1 MESEND
7 EAQALR
13 QLILATELR
22 LENLKEELAEVE
34 TRGPRHGRAEERPDE
49 LESLKDSKW
58 PLTAEE
64 YLRYGRQMIVPS
76 IGIQGQLRL
85 HSASVLIVGAGGLG
99 CPAAAYIAG
108 AGVKSL
114 GIVDGD
120 TVEVSNLHRQ
130 ILHGSSTVGLW
141 KVDSA
146 IHNLK
151 GLNPNVEYRAYR
163 EHLSPKNAA
172 NIVSHY
178 DIVLDCTDHPKS
190 RYLISDICVLLQKPL
205 VSASALRTDG
215 QLMIL
220 NHPAAPQGS
229 NAGGPCYRCIFP
241 KPPPASQVVS
251 CGDGGII
258 GPVVG
263 VMGVLQAVE
272 AIKLITAGLKVSHT
286 SDDAELQESKVLP
299 SPSLLL
305 FSANSPSPFRTVRLR
320 QRRPDCFACSSQ
332 AELTPES
339 LTSGSLDYVA
349 FCGSAAPVNLLSAE
363 EQISAAQYSEL
374 RNGSSKKE
382 HVLLDVREKV
392 QFDICHVD
400 GSINVPFSKL
410 QRNLDTT
417 YPWLPETSPA
427 DAPIYVIC
435 RLGNDSQVVT
445 RKLKESGLGDNGK
458 RSILDIKGGLRAWK
472 KDVDNSWPE
481 Y

>member
-7 EAQALR
+7 DAKALR

-22 LENLKEELAEVE
+22 LEKLKNELADVE
-34 TRGPRHGRAEERPDE
+34 RRSSPNRLTEGQDE

-58 PLTAEE
+58 PLTPDE

-85 HSASVLIVGAGGLG
+85 HGASVLIVGAGGLG

-108 AGVKSL
+108 AGVKTL

-130 ILHGSSTVGLW
+130 ILHCSSTVGLW

-146 IHNLK
+146 IHSLK

-163 EHLSPKNAA
+163 EHLSPENAA
-172 NIVSHY
+172 DIVSHY

-220 NHPAAPQGS
+220 NYPAAPQGS
-229 NAGGPCYRCIFP
+229 TSGGPCYRCIFP
-241 KPPPASQVVS
+241 KPPPANQVVS
-251 CGDGGII
+251 CGDGGIL

-320 QRRPDCFACSSQ
+320 QRRPDCFACSAQ
-332 AELTPES
+332 AGLTPES

-349 FCGSAAPVNLLSAE
+349 FCGSAAPVNILSDE
-363 EQISAAQYSEL
+363 EQISAGQYSEL
-374 RNGSSKKE
+374 RNGGSKKE

-392 QFDICHVD
+392 QFDICHVG

-410 QRNLDTT
+410 QGNLDTT

-427 DAPIYVIC
+427 DAPIYVLC
-435 RLGNDSQVVT
+435 RLGNDSQVIT
-445 RKLKESGLGDNGK
+445 KKLKESGLGDNGK
-458 RSILDIKGGLRAWK
+458 RPILDIKGGLRAWK
-472 KDVDNSWPE
+472 KDVDSSWPE

>member
-7 EAQALR
+7 EARALR

-34 TRGPRHGRAEERPDE
+34 TRGPRIGRREERPDE
-49 LESLKDSKW
+49 LESLKHSKW

-64 YLRYGRQMIVPS
+64 YLRYGRQMIIPS

-85 HSASVLIVGAGGLG
+85 HGASVLIIGAGGLG

-130 ILHGSSTVGLW
+130 ILHSSSTVGLW

-146 IHNLK
+146 IHSLK

-163 EHLSPKNAA
+163 EHLSPGNAA
-172 NIVSHY
+172 NIVSYY

-215 QLMIL
+215 QLTIL

-241 KPPPASQVVS
+241 KPPPANQVVS
-251 CGDGGII
+251 CGDGGIL

-263 VMGVLQAVE
+263 VMGVLQAIE
-272 AIKLITAGLKVSHT
+272 AIKLITAGLQVSHT
-286 SDDAELQESKVLP
+286 SDDAELQELKVLP

-332 AELTPES
+332 AGLTPES

-349 FCGSAAPVNLLSAE
+349 FCGSAAPVNLLLAE

-374 RNGSSKKE
+374 RNGDSKKE

-410 QRNLDTT
+410 QRDLDTT
-417 YPWLPETSPA
+417 YPWLPETCPA
-427 DAPIYVIC
+427 DAPIYIIC

-445 RKLKESGLGDNGK
+445 RKLKESGLGDKGK

-472 KDVDNSWPE
+472 KDVDSSWPE

>member
-1 MESEND
+1 MASENND
-7 EAQALR
+7 AAALR

-22 LENLKEELAEVE
+22 LENLKEELADLE
-34 TRGPRHGRAEERPDE
+34 TRSGRTDEKPDE

-58 PLTAEE
+58 PLTPEE

-85 HSASVLIVGAGGLG
+85 HATSVLIVGAGGLG

-108 AGVKSL
+108 AGVKTL

-130 ILHGSSTVGLW
+130 ILHSSSTVGLW

-146 IHNLK
+146 IHSLK
-151 GLNPNVEYRAYR
+151 GLNPNVEYKAYR
-163 EHLSPKNAA
+163 EHLSPENAA
-172 NIVSHY
+172 NIVSDY

-215 QLMIL
+215 QLMVL

-241 KPPPASQVVS
+241 KPPPANQVVS
-251 CGDGGII
+251 CGDGGIL

-272 AIKLITAGLKVSHT
+272 AIKLITAGLKVGNV

-320 QRRPDCFACSSQ
+320 QRRPDCFACSGQ
-332 AELTPES
+332 AGLTPES

-349 FCGSAAPVNLLSAE
+349 FCGAAAPVNLLSAD
-363 EQISAAQYSEL
+363 EQISAGQYSEL
-374 RNGSSKKE
+374 KNGGSKE
-382 HVLLDVREKV
+382 DHVLLDVREKV
-392 QFDICHVD
+392 QFDICHLD

-410 QRNLDTT
+410 QGNLDTT

-435 RLGNDSQVVT
+435 RLGNDSQVIT
-445 RKLKESGLGDNGK
+445 KKLKENGVDDNGK
-458 RSILDIKGGLRAWK
+458 RPILDIKGGLRAWK
-472 KDVDNSWPE
+472 KDVDSSWPE

>member
-1 MESEND
+1 MESANND
-7 EAQALR
+7 AGALR

-22 LENLKEELAEVE
+22 LENLKNELAEVE
-34 TRGPRHGRAEERPDE
+34 RRGSPNRLSEEGPDE
-49 LESLKDSKW
+49 LESLKDNKW
-58 PLTAEE
+58 PLTPEE

-85 HSASVLIVGAGGLG
+85 HAASVLIVGAGGLG

-108 AGVKSL
+108 AGVKTL

-130 ILHGSSTVGLW
+130 ILHCSSTVGLW

-146 IHNLK
+146 THSLK

-163 EHLSPKNAA
+163 EHLSPENAA
-172 NIVSHY
+172 KIVSHY

-215 QLMIL
+215 QLMVL
-220 NHPAAPQGS
+220 NYPAAPPGS
-229 NAGGPCYRCIFP
+229 DAGGPCYRCIFP
-241 KPPPASQVVS
+241 KPPPANQVVS
-251 CGDGGII
+251 CGDGGIL

-272 AIKLITAGLKVSHT
+272 AIKLITAGLKVNHT
-286 SDDAELQESKVLP
+286 SDDADLQESKVLP

-332 AELTPES
+332 AGLTPES

-363 EQISAAQYSEL
+363 EQVSAKQYSEL
-374 RNGSSKKE
+374 RDGGSKDE

-400 GSINVPFSKL
+400 GSINVPFSKM
-410 QRNLDTT
+410 QGNIDTT
-417 YPWLPETSPA
+417 YPWLPETCPA

-435 RLGNDSQVVT
+435 RLGNDSQVIT

-472 KDVDNSWPE
+472 KDVDCSWPE

>member
-1 MESEND
+1 MT
-7 EAQALR
+7 R
-13 QLILATELR
+13 LI
-22 LENLKEELAEVE
+22 KE
-34 TRGPRHGRAEERPDE
+34 
-49 LESLKDSKW
+49 
-58 PLTAEE
+58 
-64 YLRYGRQMIVPS
+64 
-76 IGIQGQLRL
+76 GQLRL
-85 HSASVLIVGAGGLG
+85 HGASVLIVGAGGLG

-130 ILHGSSTVGLW
+130 ILHSSSTVGLW

-146 IHNLK
+146 IHSLK

-163 EHLSPKNAA
+163 EHLSPENAA

-229 NAGGPCYRCIFP
+229 NSGGPCYRCIFP
-241 KPPPASQVVS
+241 KPPPANQVVS
-251 CGDGGII
+251 CGDGGIL

-272 AIKLITAGLKVSHT
+272 AIKLITAGLKVSHA
-286 SDDAELQESKVLP
+286 SDDAEFQESKVLP

-305 FSANSPSPFRTVRLR
+305 FSTNSPSPFRTVRLR
-320 QRRPDCFACSSQ
+320 QRRPDCFACSTQ
-332 AELTPES
+332 AGLTPES

-374 RNGSSKKE
+374 RNGDSKKE

-410 QRNLDTT
+410 QRDLDTT

-472 KDVDNSWPE
+472 KDVDSSWPE

>member
-1 MESEND
+1 MK
-7 EAQALR
+7 
-13 QLILATELR
+13 T
-22 LENLKEELAEVE
+22 
-34 TRGPRHGRAEERPDE
+34 
-49 LESLKDSKW
+49 
-58 PLTAEE
+58 
-64 YLRYGRQMIVPS
+64 
-76 IGIQGQLRL
+76 
-85 HSASVLIVGAGGLG
+85 
-99 CPAAAYIAG
+99 
-108 AGVKSL
+108 L

-130 ILHGSSTVGLW
+130 ILHCSSTVGLW

-146 IHNLK
+146 IHSLK

-163 EHLSPKNAA
+163 EHLSPENAA
-172 NIVSHY
+172 DIVSHY

-229 NAGGPCYRCIFP
+229 TAGGPCYRCIFP
-241 KPPPASQVVS
+241 KPPPTNQVVS
-251 CGDGGII
+251 CGDGGIL

-305 FSANSPSPFRTVRLR
+305 FSANSASPFRTVRLR
-320 QRRPDCFACSSQ
+320 QRRPDCFACSAQ
-332 AELTPES
+332 AGLTPES

-349 FCGSAAPVNLLSAE
+349 FCGSAAPVNILSDE
-363 EQISAAQYSEL
+363 EQISAGQYSEL
-374 RNGSSKKE
+374 RNGGSKKE

-410 QRNLDTT
+410 QGNLDTT

-427 DAPIYVIC
+427 DAPIYVLC
-435 RLGNDSQVVT
+435 RLGNDSQVIT
-445 RKLKESGLGDNGK
+445 KKLMESGLGDNGK
-458 RSILDIKGGLRAWK
+458 RPILDIKGGLRAWK
-472 KDVDNSWPE
+472 KDVDSSWPE